1 MKLIL
6 LGAPGAGKGTQ
17 AALIAEKYGIP
28 QISTGNILRQNIKEG
43 TPLGKLA
50 KSIIDKG
57 NLVPDDV
64 VVAIVKDRL
73 SQDDCKD
80 GWLLDG
86 FPRTVNQADALAEF
100 EKVECV
106 LDISVPFTILSE
118 RISGRRVCECGESYH
133 VSTLNGKT
141 TCSKCGKTLYQRAD
155 DNEETVKNRLEAY
168 KAQTEPLIGYYQ
180 NLGLLRTID
189 GAQSVEDV
197 FSDVQ
202 KELNS
207 L

>member
-28 QISTGNILRQNIKEG
+28 QISTGNILRQNIKAE
-43 TPLGKLA
+43 TPLGVLA

-73 SQDDCKD
+73 SQNDCKD

-86 FPRTVNQADALAEF
+86 FPRTVGQADALSEF
-100 EKVECV
+100 QSVDCV
-106 LDISVPFTILSE
+106 LDVNVPFDILSE

-133 VSTLNGKT
+133 ISTLGGRT
-141 TCSKCGKTLYQRAD
+141 TCAKCGKELYQRAD
-155 DNEETVKNRLEAY
+155 DNEETVSRRLEAY
-168 KAQTEPLIGYYQ
+168 EAQTKPLIGYYD
-180 NLGLLRTID
+180 NLGLLKSVD
-189 GAQSVEDV
+189 GAQTVEKV
-197 FSDVQ
+197 FSDVC
-202 KELNS
+202 EVLNS

>member
-106 LDISVPFTILSE
+106 LDISVPFTILSD

>member
-17 AALIAEKYGIP
+17 ATLIADKYGIP
-28 QISTGNILRQNIKEG
+28 QISTGNILRQNIKAG
-43 TPLGKLA
+43 TPLGILA

-73 SQDDCKD
+73 SEADCKN

-86 FPRTVNQADALAEF
+86 FPRTINQADALAEF
-100 EKVECV
+100 EKVDCV
-106 LDISVPFTILSE
+106 LDISVPFSVLSE

-133 VSTLNGKT
+133 VSILNGAT
-141 TCSKCGKTLYQRAD
+141 TCAKCGKQLYKRAD
-155 DNEETVKNRLEAY
+155 DNEETVNNRLVAY
-168 KAQTEPLIGYYQ
+168 KAQTEPLIDYYK
-180 NLGLLRTID
+180 NLGLLKTID
-189 GAQSVEDV
+189 GNKPVNDV
-197 FSDVQ
+197 FMDVQ
-202 KELNS
+202 KELGS
-207 L
+207 I

>member
-17 AALIAEKYGIP
+17 AALIADKYGIP
-28 QISTGNILRQNIKEG
+28 QISTGNILRQNIKAE

-73 SQDDCKD
+73 AQDDCKN

-86 FPRTVNQADALAEF
+86 FPRTESQADALAEF
-100 EKVECV
+100 EEVDCV
-106 LDISVPFTILSE
+106 LDISVPFEVLSD

-133 VSTLNGKT
+133 VSTLNGAT
-141 TCSKCGKTLYQRAD
+141 TCAKCGKELYQRAD
-155 DNEETVKNRLEAY
+155 DNEDTVKNRLEAY
-168 KAQTEPLIGYYQ
+168 TAQTEPLIGYYQ
-180 NLGLLRTID
+180 KLGLLKKIN
-189 GAQSVEDV
+189 GNQSVESV
-197 FSDVQ
+197 FNDVQ
-202 KELNS
+202 KELDS

>member
-28 QISTGNILRQNIKEG
+28 QISTGNILRQNIKAE

-50 KSIIDKG
+50 KSIIDAGK
-57 NLVPDDV
+57 LVPDDV

-73 SQDDCKD
+73 AQSDCKD

-86 FPRTVNQADALAEF
+86 FPRTESQADALSEF
-100 EKVECV
+100 EKVDCV
-106 LDISVPFTILSE
+106 LDISVPLSILSD

-141 TCSKCGKTLYQRAD
+141 TCSKCGKELYQRAD
-155 DNEETVKNRLEAY
+155 DNEATVKNRLEAY
-168 KAQTEPLIGYYQ
+168 KAQTEPLIGYYKK
-180 NLGLLRTID
+180 LGLLRTIN

-197 FSDVQ
+197 FVDVQ

>member
-17 AALIAEKYGIP
+17 AALIADKYGIP
-28 QISTGNILRQNIKEG
+28 QISTGNILRQNIKAG
-43 TPLGKLA
+43 TPLGILA

-73 SQDDCKD
+73 SEADCKN

-86 FPRTVNQADALAEF
+86 FPRTINQADALAEF
-100 EKVECV
+100 EKVDCV
-106 LDISVPFTILSE
+106 LDISVPFSVLSE

-133 VSTLNGKT
+133 VSTLNGAT
-141 TCSKCGKTLYQRAD
+141 TCAKCGKALYQRAD
-155 DNEETVKNRLEAY
+155 DNEATVNNRLVAY
-168 KAQTEPLIGYYQ
+168 KSQTEPLIDYYK
-180 NLGLLRTID
+180 NLGLLKTID
-189 GAQSVEDV
+189 GNKSVNDV
-197 FSDVQ
+197 FMDVQ
-202 KELNS
+202 KELGS
-207 L
+207 I

>member
-17 AALIAEKYGIP
+17 ATLIADKYGIP
-28 QISTGNILRQNIKEG
+28 QISTGNILRQNIKAG
-43 TPLGKLA
+43 TPLGILA

-73 SQDDCKD
+73 SEADCKN

-86 FPRTVNQADALAEF
+86 FPRTINQADALAEF
-100 EKVECV
+100 EKVDCV
-106 LDISVPFTILSE
+106 LDISVPFSVLSE

-133 VSTLNGKT
+133 VSTLNGAT
-141 TCSKCGKTLYQRAD
+141 TCAKCGKQLYQRAD
-155 DNEETVKNRLEAY
+155 DNEETVNNRLVAY
-168 KAQTEPLIGYYQ
+168 KVQTEPLIDYYK
-180 NLGLLRTID
+180 NLGLLKTID
-189 GAQSVEDV
+189 GNKPVNDV
-197 FSDVQ
+197 FMDVQ
-202 KELNS
+202 KELGS
-207 L
+207 I

>member
-28 QISTGNILRQNIKEG
+28 QISTGNILRQNIKAG

-50 KSIIDKG
+50 KSIIDEG

-73 SQDDCKD
+73 SQSDCKD

-100 EKVECV
+100 ASVDCV
-106 LDISVPFTILSE
+106 IDVSVPFEVLSD

-133 VSTLNGKT
+133 ISTLNGKT
-141 TCSKCGKTLYQRAD
+141 TCLKCGKALYQRAD
-155 DNEETVKNRLEAY
+155 DNEATVKTRLEAY

-180 NLGLLRTID
+180 KLGLLKSVN
-189 GAQSVEDV
+189 GAQSVADV
-197 FSDVQ
+197 FSDVS
-202 KELNS
+202 KELD
-207 L
+207 LL

>member
-17 AALIAEKYGIP
+17 AALIAERYGIP
-28 QISTGNILRQNIKEG
+28 QISTGNILRQNIKAQ
-43 TPLGKLA
+43 TPLGILA

-57 NLVPDDV
+57 NLVPDEV
-64 VVAIVKDRL
+64 VVEIVKDRL
-73 SQDDCKD
+73 AQDDCKG

-86 FPRTVNQADALAEF
+86 FPRTLAQADALAKF
-100 EKVECV
+100 ESVDCV
-106 LDISVPFTILSE
+106 LDISVPLEILSD

-133 VSTLNGKT
+133 VSTLNGAT

-155 DNEETVKNRLEAY
+155 DNEETVKNRLVAY
-168 KAQTEPLIGYYQ
+168 KNQTEPLIGYYQ
-180 NLGLLRTID
+180 KLGLIKTIN

-202 KELNS
+202 KELDT

>member
-17 AALIAEKYGIP
+17 ATLIADKYGIP
-28 QISTGNILRQNIKEG
+28 QISTGNILRQNIKAG
-43 TPLGKLA
+43 TPLGILA

-73 SQDDCKD
+73 SEADCKN

-86 FPRTVNQADALAEF
+86 FPRTINQADALAEF
-100 EKVECV
+100 EKVDCV
-106 LDISVPFTILSE
+106 LDISVPFSVLSE

-133 VSTLNGKT
+133 VSTLNGAT
-141 TCSKCGKTLYQRAD
+141 TCAKCGKQLYQRAD
-155 DNEETVKNRLEAY
+155 DNEETVNNRLVAY
-168 KAQTEPLIGYYQ
+168 KAQTEPLIDYYK
-180 NLGLLRTID
+180 NLGLLKTID
-189 GAQSVEDV
+189 GNKPVNDV
-197 FSDVQ
+197 FMDVQ
-202 KELNS
+202 KELGS
-207 L
+207 I